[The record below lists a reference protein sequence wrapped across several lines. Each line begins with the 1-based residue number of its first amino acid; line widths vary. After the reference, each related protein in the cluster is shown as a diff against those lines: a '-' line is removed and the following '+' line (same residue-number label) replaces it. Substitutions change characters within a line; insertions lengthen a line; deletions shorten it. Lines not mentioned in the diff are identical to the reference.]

1 MIFLWNGHTMK
12 VILVSGRLKIAATQQ
27 QIDFKILLL
36 FDKGNSIVYLFEL
49 PVSTP
54 LNSNLHFVQIL

>member
-12 VILVSGRLKIAATQQ
+12 VILVSGRLKITATQQ

-54 LNSNLHFVQIL
+54 LNSNLHFVKIL